1 MPTQE
6 VDRLDGLT
14 QAPLIPDGS
23 AIMSDRHSAAHSLLA
38 TSVSQEYGEGT
49 EALRQLGQAIDVVA
63 RAVFALSTATPAK
76 AASVM
81 VCT

>member
-1 MPTQE
+1 M
-6 VDRLDGLT
+6 DHLNGLM

-38 TSVSQEYGEGT
+38 TSASQEFREVT
-49 EALRQLGQAIDVVA
+49 EALRQLGQAVDVVA

-76 AASVM
+76 AASGL